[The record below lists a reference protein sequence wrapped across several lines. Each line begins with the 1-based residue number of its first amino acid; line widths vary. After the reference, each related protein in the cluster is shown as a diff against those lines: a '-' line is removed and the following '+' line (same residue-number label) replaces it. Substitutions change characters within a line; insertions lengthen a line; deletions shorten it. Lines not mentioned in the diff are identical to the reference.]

1 MKRRLQ
7 FLLLVLWLGT
17 LSCATLLG
25 ESPTPVVTTVPSI
38 VVATPTLANIPIVT
52 TPTNTPASLVIPTR
66 RPTPTDTP
74 TIAPTTVGSIPC
86 PAGGNNLLVNPGF
99 ETDYRAQGNDAT
111 IVAQS
116 WVAWWLRGSDTNQQ
130 PDFRQAVDVFQVHSG
145 SSAQQLYKSRAQYQG
160 GVYQIVENAAITP
173 GTVLQFS
180 AWGQGRSCAEGADCS
195 QGVSIDP
202 ANMFMR
208 VGIDP
213 TGNLDAKAGSVLWSP
228 YFNPIDQYMVQCVT
242 ATAQSSQVVV
252 FTWSSP
258 DKPRLNQ
265 DTYWDDGALVIL
277 P

>member
-1 MKRRLQ
+1 MNRRLQ
-7 FLLLVLWLGT
+7 ILLIVLWLGT
-17 LSCATLLG
+17 LSCATLMG
-25 ESPTPVVTTVPSI
+25 EAPTLVVTAVPSI
-38 VVATPTLANIPIVT
+38 APATPTLANVPVVT
-52 TPTNTPASLVIPTR
+52 TPTNTPAPVVVPTR

-74 TIAPTTVGSIPC
+74 TVAPTIAGSISC

-130 PDFRQAVDVFQVHSG
+130 PDFRQAVDAFQVHSG

-195 QGVSIDP
+195 QGVSVDP

-228 YFNPIDQYMVQCVT
+228 YFNPIDQYLVQCVT

-258 DKPRLNQ
+258 DQPRLNQ
-265 DTYWDDGALVIL
+265 DTYWDDAALVIL